1 MGKLWEKGYRLH
13 EAIERFEVGD
23 DVWLDQRLAWADLL
37 GSIAHARMLGH
48 IGVLTRE
55 EAARLEE
62 ALRALLGEAREGR
75 LALTV
80 QDEDIHTRVEGLLV
94 ERLGD
99 LGKKLHTGRSRNDQV
114 LVDLRLYTKRALLDL
129 QDAVLGCAGALLDF
143 AARHRDLPMPGYT
156 HMQRAMLS
164 SVGLWA
170 GAFVEALLDD
180 LTLCD
185 AAYRL
190 NDQSPLG
197 SAAGYGVPLPL
208 DRAYAARLLG
218 FRRVQPNVLYVQNS
232 RGKFELAALQAA
244 AQVAVDLA
252 KLAEDLLLFT
262 TREFGFFRVAQ
273 EMATGSSLM
282 PQKRNLDA
290 VELVR
295 ARCRWAIG
303 LQAQVGAIVA
313 GCPSGYNGDLQET
326 KRPLMEGLET
336 VTACLNVM
344 ALTVAHTTP
353 DPERLAAACTP
364 EIFAADAALQL
375 AAAGVPFRD
384 AYRQVATGAAP
395 VERPADL
402 AAALARRSS
411 EGAPG
416 NLGLERARARWS
428 EERIRVQRERERF
441 DSALAGLAGP

>member
-1 MGKLWEKGYRLH
+1 MSKLWEKGYRLH
-13 EAIERFEVGD
+13 EVIERFEVGD

-37 GSIAHARMLGH
+37 GSIAHARMLGR
-48 IGVLTRE
+48 IGVLTTDE
-55 EAARLEE
+55 VARLEA
-62 ALRALLGEAREGR
+62 ALRDLLAEARQGR
-75 LALTV
+75 LTLTV
-80 QDEDIHTRVEGLLV
+80 QDEDIHTKVEGLLV
-94 ERLGD
+94 ARLGD

-129 QDAVLGCAGALLDF
+129 QEAVLACAEALLDF

-156 HMQRAMLS
+156 HLQRAMLS

-180 LTLCD
+180 LALCE

-208 DRAYAARLLG
+208 DRAYTAQLLG
-218 FRRVQPNVLYVQNS
+218 FARVQPNVLYVQNS

-262 TREFGFFRVAQ
+262 TSEFGFFRVA
-273 EMATGSSLM
+273 EELATGSSIM

-295 ARCRWAIG
+295 ARCRWVIG
-303 LQAQVGAIVA
+303 LQAQVGTIVA

-326 KRPLMEGLET
+326 KRPLMEGLDT
-336 VTACLNVM
+336 VTACLRVM

-364 EIFAADAALQL
+364 ELFATDAALQL
-375 AAAGVPFRD
+375 VAAGVPFRD
-384 AYRQVATGAAP
+384 AYRQVATGAVP

-402 AAALARRSS
+402 VAALARRSA

-416 NLGLERARARWS
+416 NLGLEGARARLQA
-428 EERIRVQRERERF
+428 ERVRVGEQRERFEG
-441 DSALAGLAGP
+441 ALAALA

>member
-1 MGKLWEKGYRLH
+1 VSKLWEKGYRLH

-37 GSIAHARMLGH
+37 GSIAHARMLGR
-48 IGVLTRE
+48 IGILTAE
-55 EAARLEE
+55 EVARLEA
-62 ALRALLGEAREGR
+62 ALRDVLAEARQGR
-75 LALTV
+75 LTLTV
-80 QDEDIHTRVEGLLV
+80 QDEDIHTKVEGLLV

-129 QDAVLGCAGALLDF
+129 QEAVLACAEALLDF

-156 HMQRAMLS
+156 HLQRAMLS

-180 LTLCD
+180 LTLCET
-185 AAYRL
+185 AYRL

-208 DRAYAARLLG
+208 DRAYTAQLLG
-218 FRRVQPNVLYVQNS
+218 FARVQPNVLYVQNS

-252 KLAEDLLLFT
+252 KLADDLLLFT
-262 TREFGFFRVAQ
+262 TSEFGFFRVA
-273 EMATGSSLM
+273 EELATGSSIM

-295 ARCRWAIG
+295 ARCRWVIG
-303 LQAQVGAIVA
+303 LQAQVGTIVA

-326 KRPLMEGLET
+326 KRPLMEGLDT
-336 VTACLNVM
+336 VTACLRVM
-344 ALTVAHTTP
+344 TLTVAHTTP

-364 EIFAADAALQL
+364 ELFATDAALQL
-375 AAAGVPFRD
+375 VAAGVPFRD
-384 AYRQVATGAAP
+384 AYRQVATGAVP
-395 VERPADL
+395 VERPGDL
-402 AAALARRSS
+402 VAALARRSS

-416 NLGLERARARWS
+416 NLGLEGARARLQA
-428 EERIRVQRERERF
+428 ERARVGEQRERFEG
-441 DSALAGLAGP
+441 ALAALT

>member
-1 MGKLWEKGYRLH
+1 VSKLWEKGYRLH
-13 EAIERFEVGD
+13 EVIERFEVGD

-37 GSIAHARMLGH
+37 GSIAHARMLGR
-48 IGVLTRE
+48 IGVLTTDE
-55 EAARLEE
+55 VARLEA
-62 ALRALLGEAREGR
+62 ALRDLLAEARQGR
-75 LALTV
+75 LTLTV
-80 QDEDIHTRVEGLLV
+80 QDEDIHTKVEGLLV
-94 ERLGD
+94 ARLGD

-129 QDAVLGCAGALLDF
+129 QEAVLACAEALLDF

-156 HMQRAMLS
+156 HLQRAMLS

-180 LTLCD
+180 LALCE

-208 DRAYAARLLG
+208 DRAYTAQLLG
-218 FRRVQPNVLYVQNS
+218 FARVQPNVLYVQNS

-262 TREFGFFRVAQ
+262 TSEFGFFRVA
-273 EMATGSSLM
+273 EELATGSSIM

-295 ARCRWAIG
+295 ARCRWVIG
-303 LQAQVGAIVA
+303 LQAQVGTIVA

-326 KRPLMEGLET
+326 KRPLMEGLDT
-336 VTACLNVM
+336 VTACLRVM

-364 EIFAADAALQL
+364 ELFATDAALQL
-375 AAAGVPFRD
+375 VAAGVPFRD
-384 AYRQVATGAAP
+384 AYRQVATGAVP

-402 AAALARRSS
+402 VAALARRSA

-416 NLGLERARARWS
+416 NLGLEGARARLQA
-428 EERIRVQRERERF
+428 ERVRVGEQRERFEG
-441 DSALAGLAGP
+441 ALAALA